1 MATNTAVSYPF
12 DPEGNA
18 ATNLIIGEL
27 AVLELPN
34 YMDFFFIIPKA
45 APFYANSLEIVKIDE
60 ARPLVRGQDYVPSY
74 RFNDASYQ
82 CASDIYGAITI
93 LKKSMTGGVRLK
105 YQTLGGPWTIDEAK
119 ILELLSNALVDPRIT
134 TWEQVVE
141 MPERFPPINHDWDV
155 VDMTGMTQ
163 VVEAV
168 YDIVAAIQ
176 DSAGAELPNHLA
188 DFNNP
193 HRVTKDQVQLG
204 NVQNFGIATVP
215 EATGGTVANKYMT
228 PERTRQA
235 IDARLS
241 ATLDVHTAR
250 QDNPHGTNAAQV
262 GLGLVQNYGI
272 ATTPEA
278 QAGTATNKYM
288 TPVLVKSAIDSQ
300 VMSVLTPHVQ
310 ALNNPHQTNK
320 AQVQLGNV
328 ENYGIA
334 TVAEARAGTATDKY
348 MTPSLVR
355 EAIAVQGLAGLDAHI
370 QRQDNPHNVTNVQVG
385 LGSVQNFGLATD
397 NEAKS
402 GTATNKYMT
411 PYLVRLAV
419 EALGGAEFNSHINDT
434 SNPHQTSKIQV
445 GLSLVENYGIATVQ
459 EAEAGASTVKY
470 MTPALVKAAIAKLS
484 GVDILTTQLQ
494 DHIGQRNPHNTTAAD
509 VNAYSKTEIDTQM
522 GNKLGK
528 SEKAADSS
536 KIDGLTLAQLD
547 TRMSSTKIFPAP
559 TNTTDPTWTE
569 LCGWPTGDNIATIL
583 APDVVVNVTG
593 GVPAAA
599 GDRPQFRISYSV
611 NSAELRVEQTAGT
624 PANVSFGLVAGAN
637 NMLSLYML
645 SPANRE
651 AISLEYH
658 SNPGLTL
665 GTAVV
670 TTVPVGLVYSSRVS
684 YTATRDQ
691 DDGARGDLSYGARSA
706 NTPDFGPLVEF
717 MNFVDVQQGEAAS
730 SANNLPAVLGSDVLN
745 WRPRATFAS
754 RLQQTSNAFA
764 HNRVTDN
771 VDSTVAFDANGI
783 TTQTLDQLTTRNP
796 MTDYTIEVEMGS
808 VNGNFGNALGVTIA
822 EVQVGRR
829 TFALQVLRSPGQ
841 LVVDSKSGTLPGG
854 TGYGLMTIGVNLL
867 QTDATIV
874 KATSGDGLV
883 WGDGVIAANRDLVA
897 QPYNQATSG
906 GWNTPGKVKL
916 RIVRT
921 GNTITVETTNHGQTA
936 YLTGAAKITLDLAT
950 DPLLTRFTGA
960 AANWGL
966 LNYCQPQAS
975 HKILNRPDK
984 LQPYVLLDKPAGAA
998 DASKIYRHSGTAW
1011 VESTLNSA
1019 NPLVRPGRLVYSSWN
1034 GRVGAWRR
1042 DGSITPMYIEA
1053 FTSSNRVALTE

>member
-1 MATNTAVSYPF
+1 MATNMAVSYPF

-18 ATNLIIGEL
+18 ATNLITGEI

-60 ARPLVRGQDYVPSY
+60 ARTLVRGQDYVPSY

-82 CASDIYGAITI
+82 CASDLYGAITI
-93 LKKSMTGGVRLK
+93 LKKSMSGGVRLK

-119 ILELLSNALVDPRIT
+119 ILELLSNAIVDPRIT

-155 VDMTGMTQ
+155 VDMTGMAQ
-163 VVEAV
+163 VVDVLYE
-168 YDIVAAIQ
+168 IVAAIE
-176 DSAGAELPNHLA
+176 DSPGAELPNHLA
-188 DFNNP
+188 DHNNP
-193 HRVTKDQVQLG
+193 HQVTKEQVQLG
-204 NVQNFGIATVP
+204 LVQNFGIATVP
-215 EATGGTVANKYMT
+215 EAVAGTAANKYMT
-228 PERTRQA
+228 PERVRQA
-235 IDARLS
+235 IDARLA
-241 ATLDVHTAR
+241 ATLDVHMAR
-250 QDNPHGTNAAQV
+250 TDNPHGTTATQV
-262 GLGLVQNYGI
+262 GLGNVQNYGL

-278 QAGTATNKYM
+278 QAGTVSNKYM
-288 TPVLVKSAIDSQ
+288 TPASVKLAIE
-300 VMSVLTPHVQ
+300 
-310 ALNNPHQTNK
+310 ALALPVINAHINRTDNPHQTNK
-320 AQVQLGNV
+320 TQVQLGNV

-334 TVAEARAGTATDKY
+334 TVLEARQGTVTDKY

-370 QRQDNPHNVTNVQVG
+370 QRTDNPHGTTAKQVG
-385 LGSVQNFGLATD
+385 LGLVQNFQLASD
-397 NEAKS
+397 NEAKL
-402 GTATNKYMT
+402 GQATNRYMT

-419 EALGGAEFNSHINDT
+419 EALGGADFNTHINDT
-434 SNPHQTSKIQV
+434 DNPHRTDKIQV
-445 GLSLVENYGIATVQ
+445 GLSLVENYGIASLQ

-484 GVDILTTQLQ
+484 GVDVLTLQLQ
-494 DHIGQRNPHNTTAAD
+494 DHIGQRNPHNTTASD
-509 VNAYSKTEIDTQM
+509 VGAYSKTESDTLL
-522 GNKLGK
+522 GAKLGK
-528 SEKAADSS
+528 TEKAADSS

-569 LCGWPTGDNIATIL
+569 LCGWPTGDNVATIL

-593 GVPAAA
+593 GMPAAV

-611 NSAELRVEQTAGT
+611 NTAELRVEQLAGT
-624 PANVSFGLVAGAN
+624 PANASFGLVSGAN
-637 NMLSLYML
+637 GMLSLYML

-651 AISLEYH
+651 AISMEYH
-658 SNPGLTL
+658 SNPGLTV

-670 TTVPVGLVYSSRVS
+670 TTVPTGLIYSSRVS
-684 YTATRDQ
+684 YLATRDQ
-691 DDGARGDLSYGARSA
+691 DDGARGDMSFGARTA

-717 MNFVDVQQGEAAS
+717 MNFVDKQQGEVVA
-730 SANNLPAVLGSDVLN
+730 SANNLPAVLGDDVLN
-745 WRPRATFAS
+745 WRPRAMFAS
-754 RLQQTSNAFA
+754 RLQQTSNVFV

-771 VDSTVAFDANGI
+771 VDSTVGFDANGI
-783 TTQTLDQLTTRNP
+783 TTQTLDMLTTRNP
-796 MTDYTIEVEMGS
+796 MTDYTIEVELGS
-808 VNGNFGNALGVTIA
+808 TNGNFGNALGVTIA
-822 EVQVGRR
+822 ELQVGRR

-841 LVVDSKSGTLPGG
+841 LVADSKNGVLPGG
-854 TGYGLMTIGVNLL
+854 TGYGLMTIGINLM
-867 QTDATIV
+867 QSDAVIV

-883 WGDGVIAANRDLVA
+883 WGDGVVAANRDLVA
-897 QPYNQATSG
+897 QPYNPATSG

-966 LNYCQPQAS
+966 LNYCQPQSS

-998 DASKIYRHSGTAW
+998 DASKLYRHSGTAW
-1011 VESTLNSA
+1011 VESNLNSA

-1034 GRVGAWRR
+1034 GRIAAWRR